1 MMENAFDSV
10 RDSYPGIEDL
20 REIVEH
26 GCVSGVAHQ
35 HIYYNQ
41 TVSFFDN
48 YEDEIIEY
56 IADTLGGEFNEEIWN
71 NNPCNITG
79 YRNDTTWTYVE
90 LVASQL
96 VDEYEDT
103 TCQDLSDG
111 EVHDISNAIGMNSL
125 SEEVYPNLTE
135 LANTEWG
142 QSHLEIITA

>member
-1 MMENAFDSV
+1 MMETAYDSV
-10 RDSYPGIEDL
+10 RDSYEIEDL

-35 HIYYNQ
+35 HIYYSQ
-41 TVSFFDN
+41 TLSFFDN

-56 IADTLGGEFNEEIWN
+56 IADTLGGEFNEELWN
-71 NNPCNITG
+71 NNPCNWIG
-79 YRNDTTWTYVE
+79 YKNDTVWTFVE

-103 TCQDLSDG
+103 TCQELSELD
-111 EVHDISNAIGMNSL
+111 
-125 SEEVYPNLTE
+125 EEVYPNLTE

>member
-1 MMENAFDSV
+1 MENAFDSV
-10 RDSYPGIEDL
+10 RDSYPSIEDL

-26 GCVSGVAHQ
+26 GCSSGVAHQ

-41 TVSFFDN
+41 TLSFFDN

-56 IADTLGGEFNEEIWN
+56 IADTLGGEFNEELWN

-79 YRNDTTWTYVE
+79 YKNDTTWTYVE

-103 TCQDLSDG
+103 TCQ
-111 EVHDISNAIGMNSL
+111 EL
-125 SEEVYPNLTE
+125 SELDE
-135 LANTEWG
+135 
-142 QSHLEIITA
+142 

>member
-1 MMENAFDSV
+1 MMETAYDSV
-10 RDSYPGIEDL
+10 RDSYPSIEDL

-35 HIYYNQ
+35 HIYYHQ
-41 TVSFFDN
+41 TVSFVDE

-56 IADTLGGEFNEEIWN
+56 ITDTLGDEFNERLWN

-79 YRNDTTWTYVE
+79 YKNDTTWTYVE

-103 TCQDLSDG
+103 TCEELSD
-111 EVHDISNAIGMNSL
+111 D
-125 SEEVYPNLTE
+125 VYPNLVE
-135 LANTEWG
+135 LENSGLINQLNQLNPNLNIVTV
-142 QSHLEIITA
+142 